1 MAAANVFNV
10 NTTENLSRKDMLDW
24 INNSLQLSPPLKKIE
39 ELATGAIYC
48 QFMDFLFPGSIPIKR
63 VKFKTTMEH
72 EFIQNYKILQSSFT
86 KLSVEKNIPVE
97 KLVKARFQDNFEFV
111 QWFKKFFDAN
121 YAGNDDY
128 DPVARRLEAGAKP
141 TPRAGGPRIGG
152 VTKPT
157 PSRTAGTGT
166 KPTTTRS
173 HLAASRSPGSR
184 VGASPLQKN
193 TASNKQLEEALAKI
207 KLNETQLA
215 ETNETLKNLEQERD
229 FYYNKLRQV
238 EEMCTPYDKERCDEA
253 DEETKEIYEKER
265 QECPTTDLFVQK
277 VMAVLYAE
285 EEGFA
290 PPDEAGDNQ
299 GEEIAE
305 EY

>member
-1 MAAANVFNV
+1 
-10 NTTENLSRKDMLDW
+10 
-24 INNSLQLSPPLKKIE
+24 
-39 ELATGAIYC
+39 
-48 QFMDFLFPGSIPIKR
+48 MDFLFPGSIPIKR
-63 VKFKTTMEH
+63 IKFKTTMEH
-72 EFIQNYKILQSSFT
+72 EYIQNYKILQSSFT

-141 TPRAGGPRIGG
+141 TPRTGGPRVGG
-152 VTKPT
+152 VTRPT
-157 PSRTAGTGT
+157 PSRTPGTGA
-166 KPTTTRS
+166 KPSTTRS
-173 HLAASRSPGSR
+173 HLAPSRSPQ
-184 VGASPLQKN
+184 QKN
-193 TASNKQLEEALAKI
+193 AASNKQLEEALAKV
-207 KLNETQLA
+207 KLCEAQLV
-215 ETNETLKNLEQERD
+215 ETNETMKNLEQERD

-238 EEMCTPYDKERCDEA
+238 EEMCTPYDKDRCDEA

-265 QECPTTDLFVQK
+265 QECPTADLFVNK
-277 VMAVLYAE
+277 VMKVLYAE

-290 PPDEAGDNQ
+290 PPDEAGDNH
-299 GEEIAE
+299 GEEVAE